1 MLVAALADAA
11 DLLLEV
17 LLGGRQRGAAGRGVR
32 PLGLQPGQLR
42 LHGGEA
48 RRLGQ
53 RGAPVLQLGDGRV
66 EVLDG
71 QQVGEGVR
79 HERPS

>member
-1 MLVAALADAA
+1 MLVRRSLMPPICSSRSFWVAA
-11 DLLLEV
+11 E
-17 LLGGRQRGAAGRGVR
+17 RGAAGRGLR
-32 PLGLQPGQLR
+32 PLGLQPGQLP

-66 EVLDG
+66 EVLDR
-71 QQVGEGVR
+71 QQVGQAVR
-79 HERPS
+79 HEKPS